1 MKKKKIAQLYIPIFY
16 QKSIED
22 KENYV
27 ENKMTL
33 ISANKI
39 EELAPHLPCEEA
51 LTIHMQIQ
59 KLELQKD
66 EKYQPKPLIISIEM
80 GIFDKLK
87 EKFNQIEDHI
97 PLVLGGS
104 SIPICLIIPKK

>member
-1 MKKKKIAQLYIPIFY
+1 MQKLYRKRKDMKKKKIAQLYIPIFY

-39 EELAPHLPCEEA
+39 E
-51 LTIHMQIQ
+51 
-59 KLELQKD
+59 
-66 EKYQPKPLIISIEM
+66 
-80 GIFDKLK
+80 
-87 EKFNQIEDHI
+87 
-97 PLVLGGS
+97 
-104 SIPICLIIPKK
+104 